1 MTQRC
6 ETILPAK
13 SWNQAEATD
22 TVLIDFDRRHR
33 RRILLTTE
41 SGAELLLDLPHATRL
56 RDGDGLQCTNGAIV
70 RVQARPE
77 PLAEIHAHSDAEL
90 VRIAWHLGNR
100 HLPVQLLRD
109 KIRIRRD
116 HVIEEM
122 VETLGG
128 HVDIIDAPFDPE
140 AGAYAANASHDHHSH
155 SHDDD
160 DADHHH

>member
-13 SWNQAEATD
+13 SWDQAQATD

-41 SGAELLLDLPHATRL
+41 SGAALLLDLPHATRL
-56 RDGDGLQCTNGAIV
+56 RDGDGLVTATGIV

-90 VRIAWHLGNR
+90 IRIAWHLGNR

-116 HVIEEM
+116 HVIEDM
-122 VETLGG
+122 VEQLGG

-140 AGAYAANASHDHHSH
+140 AGAYAGGHSH

-160 DADHHH
+160 DDHDHHH